1 MTDVGD
7 NERTESKRRLIESVY
22 PSHDIF
28 KEKGGITSLQFHEDD
43 DGQKSHNGLPDT
55 LSEMSPFKPFRTNY
69 KCSVCFILS
78 FLGLILGII
87 LLVLLDPLVNNIL
100 AHKMAI
106 VQNREGRR
114 FWQNPPATIHRKMY
128 IWHCTNP
135 IAVQNG
141 AIPELVERGP
151 YVYREEWNRS
161 SITYSDGFDR
171 LSYIPSTTLYF
182 DRNQSIGPDDE
193 YVSVINVP
201 LMAMA
206 YEVQFYS
213 KEMQEGINFFI
224 ELLETQLFVNVTVK
238 QLMEGYTDPL
248 IETASKVKPGV
259 LKDDKFGILQARN
272 TSYYQNF
279 TIQTGI
285 NDITQVAKIIT
296 FNGVSTLNY
305 WSTPQANML
314 NGTDGSLFPPNLK
327 KDKKVYSYSA
337 DMCRSYYLSF
347 LRERKDG
354 YVTLYDYHLS
364 ADVFNMSREENRGF
378 CGHGPCL
385 GDGVLNISTC
395 YLGVWGFISSPHF
408 FQADE
413 KFRQDVHGMQPNKNK
428 HAFIMSFD
436 PVTSVPFD
444 VNVRLQLS
452 FYMPNIKKLHLLKSV
467 KPIIMPIV
475 WFDDEARLT
484 PKIHR
489 LLSIILVSL
498 DVASYIKFI
507 LPSLSLLLVTLTSL
521 YIFFQWRRSQRE
533 VLNSK
538 VLLVNRVNENE
549 DV

>member
-1 MTDVGD
+1 MANIDD
-7 NERTESKRRLIESVY
+7 KESTESKRRLIERSY
-22 PSHDIF
+22 PSNDIF
-28 KEKGGITSLQFHEDD
+28 KEKGGITSLQFHKDD
-43 DGQKSHNGLPDT
+43 DQKSHNDSPDT
-55 LSEMSPFKPFRTNY
+55 LSEMSPFKPFRTNC

-100 AHKMAI
+100 AQKMAI

-135 IAVQNG
+135 IAVKNG

-161 SITYSDGFDR
+161 SITYNDGLDR

-238 QLMEGYTDPL
+238 QLMEGYTDAL
-248 IETASKVKPGV
+248 IEIASKVKPGV

-378 CGHGPCL
+378 CGHDPCL

-452 FYMPNIKKLHLLKSV
+452 FYMPNIKTLDLLKSV

-484 PKIHR
+484 PKIHS

-507 LPSLSLLLVTLTSL
+507 LPSISLLLVTITSL
-521 YIFFQWRRSQRE
+521 YIFFQWRRSRRE
-533 VLNSK
+533 LLNSK
-538 VLLVNRVNENE
+538 VPLVNGVNENE
-549 DV
+549 GV